1 MENQNEAIENA
12 YASKLLK
19 DVLESEKKDLEK
31 KKINMNERIKLAK
44 MQKEQLEEYKQ
55 RYIDTLIQVCHS
67 IKYEI

>member
-31 KKINMNERIKLAK
+31 KKINMNERIRLAK